1 MNRDAAQPV
10 QLRSVPLPAT
20 AIDLLR
26 RADAELLAAQF
37 AADPGERF
45 VHAHLAALRGAA
57 AVLAVRGRPSGRRAP
72 RTAWEM
78 LASVAPEVEAWSV
91 YFAAGAATRQA
102 VEAGRSDAVGPARSE
117 EALCSAEDFLD
128 DVRALLEPERA
139 QLLSVRAS

>member
-37 AADPGERF
+37 AAGSGERF
-45 VHAHLAALRGAA
+45 VHSHLAALRGAA
-57 AVLAVRGRPSGRRAP
+57 AVLAVRGRPGGRRAP

-78 LASVAPEVEAWSV
+78 LAAVAPELEAWSV
-91 YFAAGAATRQA
+91 YFAAGAAARQA
-102 VEAGRSDAVGPARSE
+102 VEAGRSDAVGSSRAE

-128 DVRALLEPERA
+128 DIRSLLEPESA